1 MNETSLTTPPATS
14 TTTTSTKDGDGAAV
28 GGSRRVVVVVEHW
41 IQPSDTFQGIC
52 LLYGVTSTQL
62 RRANYG
68 FSGTNLSLAP
78 NPLRIP
84 NPLKVPTTLTST
96 TKSITGVTDTDT
108 DNNTNNDTSN
118 NNINNINEDP
128 TPPTPTPPP
137 PSLKDDPY
145 LSSLTVSYFLRR
157 STEENPKQ
165 HPPLAETEAR
175 CYLELNEWNVSAA
188 LTQYR
193 KDLQRKVEEAG
204 DPHGEVARFDTPL
217 EFVVMDEECT

>member
-1 MNETSLTTPPATS
+1 MNETNLTTPPATS
-14 TTTTSTKDGDGAAV
+14 TTTTSTKDGDGGAV
-28 GGSRRVVVVVEHW
+28 GGSRRVVVVEHW

-84 NPLKVPTTLTST
+84 NPLKVPVTSTLST
-96 TKSITGVTDTDT
+96 TKSMTSVTDTDT
-108 DNNTNNDTSN
+108 ENNTDN

-128 TPPTPTPPP
+128 TPPTPPPP

-157 STEENPKQ
+157 STEENPKH

-188 LTQYR
+188 LVQYR
-193 KDLQRKVEEAG
+193 KDLQRKQEEAD

>member
-28 GGSRRVVVVVEHW
+28 GRSRRVAVVVEHW

-84 NPLKVPTTLTST
+84 NPLKVPVTSTLST
-96 TKSITGVTDTDT
+96 TKSMTSISDTDT
-108 DNNTNNDTSN
+108 ENNTDNDTSN
-118 NNINNINEDP
+118 NNINSNDDP
-128 TPPTPTPPP
+128 TPAPPP
-137 PSLKDDPY
+137 PSLKEDPY

-157 STEENPKQ
+157 STEENPTH

-188 LTQYR
+188 LSHYR
-193 KDLQRKVEEAG
+193 KDLQRKQEEAD